1 MAEARTRSV
10 RIRSRVAGVCAAGYV
25 VALASFW
32 LAGIAAYL
40 AFGDGFEKILGFFY
54 FPILLLPWVGE
65 GTVGGQEIASPVW
78 LYWFALQMILAIAA
92 IWIYPYERRFR
103 PRLLAAGPRALS
115 RASKVADVTDDPD
128 VIEVP
133 DVTEVTDAAERHT
146 ARASVKRYGV

>member
-1 MAEARTRSV
+1 M
-10 RIRSRVAGVCAAGYV
+10 
-25 VALASFW
+25 
-32 LAGIAAYL
+32 
-40 AFGDGFEKILGFFY
+40 
-54 FPILLLPWVGE
+54 VGE
-65 GTVGGQEIASPVW
+65 GRSAPRTIASPVW
-78 LYWFALQMILAIAA
+78 LYWFALQMVLAIAA

-133 DVTEVTDAAERHT
+133 DVTRRHRCLRRAAERRT